1 MVDFVNSKKFTY
13 TWFGLSFLMLAITS
27 VKSYQAFTW
36 LYVLTFLDSFSD
48 IWLEHFYSLG
58 VSRKLTAYNC
68 LANLLGIVVQF
79 SYGLYG
85 GAVTSSIG
93 FILLLHKTLTW
104 NHNVDGKITKFKKEE
119 VTLMSISVF
128 LGILVLGLIYGH
140 LFLGEQPVWLMCLNI
155 LIFVLGTGGRIL
167 LINGKVQAQYVYVIR
182 EIVELSIFIS
192 MLVLGTVSGSF
203 WIRLSSIVSS
213 LIILFKGVVNWT
225 NSSKDS

>member
-1 MVDFVNSKKFTY
+1 MINFVNSKTFTY
-13 TWFGLSFLMLAITS
+13 TWFGLSFLMLTITS
-27 VKSYQAFTW
+27 VTSYKAFTW
-36 LYVLTFLDSFSD
+36 LFILTFLDSFSD

-58 VSRKLTAYNC
+58 ISRKLTAYNC

-104 NHNVDGKITKFKKEE
+104 NYEIDGKITKFKKEE
-119 VTLMSISVF
+119 VTLLSISVF
-128 LGILVLGLIYGH
+128 VGILILGLIYGY

-155 LIFVLGTGGRIL
+155 LVFVLGTGGRIL
-167 LINGKVQAQYVYVIR
+167 LINGKMQSQYVYVVR
-182 EIVELSIFIS
+182 EIVELGIFIA
-192 MLVLGTVSGSF
+192 MVALGIVSGSF

-225 NSSKDS
+225 NNSKNS